1 MGSFLEALPSQFYY
15 RKKFESLSLDYCF
28 LEDKVEKL
36 KPKLIDYNENK
47 TVYDQI
53 LKAFCFVN
61 FSNKGGECNNQCYNL
76 YYWIGDKLSSFLN
89 DNISFWK
96 GFKII
101 YDGFRNTSS
110 NNKCNCIF
118 FSDTDKENFKRMKIV
133 HDYCEDHE
141 SIKQTLRTNNNVCSY
156 EFQEY
161 LKEAVSTYKKVYSE
175 CESNGSPS
183 YCVELKKHVP
193 VCLVEK
199 LEDLT
204 CELKKVSLELEGS
217 GGFNYRSSDGLGS
230 TNDPSTFDSS
240 QIFMSIFFPVV
251 GILFISFM
259 IYKFTPLLSCIRTQ
273 LRRKTLLGN
282 NLDGEDTHELEE
294 YGFMHKNLN
303 LQRRHLNV
311 YYHPS

>member
-1 MGSFLEALPSQFYY
+1 MGSFLEVLPSQRYY
-15 RKKFESLSLDYCF
+15 RKFDSLSLDYCF
-28 LEDKVEKL
+28 SEDKAKNV
-36 KPKLIDYNENK
+36 KPQLIDYDKNK
-47 TVYDQI
+47 TVYDKI
-53 LKAFCFVN
+53 LKAFCFVI
-61 FSNKGGECNNQCYNL
+61 FSDKGEKCNEQCYNL
-76 YYWIGDKLSSFLN
+76 YYWIGDKLSSVFNNKISFLN
-89 DNISFWK
+89 VI
-96 GFKII
+96 KILS
-101 YDGFRNTSS
+101 DGFRNTSS

-141 SIKQTLRTNNNVCSY
+141 TIKQTLRAKNNVCSN

-161 LKEAVSTYKKVYSE
+161 LQEAVSTYNNVYSE
-175 CESNGSPS
+175 CELDRSLS
-183 YCVELKKHVP
+183 YCAELRKHVTG
-193 VCLVEK
+193 CLSKK

-204 CELKKVSLELEGS
+204 CELKEVSLKLEDS
-217 GGFNYRSSDGLGS
+217 GGSNYRSSDGLGS
-230 TNDPSTFDSS
+230 TNDPSTFNSS